1 MYICTYVHQTGTSV
15 CTYVHTYVCTYVCVL
30 QSCVYLFQVLVCM
43 YCMYMC
49 IFTYVH
55 VGEHQYKSRLEDIRI
70 LKIEV
75 KKLRR
80 EKNILSRSVANIED
94 LRYVHTCTYCVLS
107 STPENCYVCCACV
120 HAK

>member
-1 MYICTYVHQTGTSV
+1 MTYTRLVLVFVHT
-15 CTYVHTYVCTYVCVL
+15 VHTYVCYKAVRSYLNCLYICIICIRTYL
-30 QSCVYLFQVLVCM
+30 HTH
-43 YCMYMC
+43 
-49 IFTYVH
+49 TY

-94 LRYVHTCTYCVLS
+94 LRYVHMYCELS
-107 STPENCYVCCACV
+107 LTPENCYVHV
-120 HAK
+120 HISNVVLHMYVHTK